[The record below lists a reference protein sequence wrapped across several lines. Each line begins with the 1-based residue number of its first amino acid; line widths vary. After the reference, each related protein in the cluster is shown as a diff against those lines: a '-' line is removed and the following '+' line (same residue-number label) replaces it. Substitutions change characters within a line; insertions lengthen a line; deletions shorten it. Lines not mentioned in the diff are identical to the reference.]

1 MNQSS
6 IDRRMFLRSLGLAG
20 AAVTAAPLLNACA
33 KEDAGQNPSA
43 GQSGAVDADALTL
56 VSLYGTSGSQAELGQ
71 EGLDGLRLV
80 PDAFGGTMLDRPVEI
95 VSYDTQEAIDDAV
108 RRVRESSEAGAKF
121 FVGGL
126 LSSTALAIGEE
137 VNKSGGVFMTAAGAD
152 ELTGSECREALFR
165 WSVATHGAIQETV
178 LPMIESDSS
187 RKRWYTITPD
197 YVFGHA
203 LLDNAKQVFADKGIE
218 HVGNSMHGLDATE
231 FSGYINN
238 AVAKKPDVL
247 CILNFGAQSTTTI
260 QQAVAF
266 GVKNDMEILLAW
278 SGGLSQFRAL
288 GPETLE
294 GVYAGAQ
301 YWHTVDAPGN
311 NEFVDMFRKKY
322 DKNPSYSHAA
332 GYIGGKLIL
341 DGVQAAGSA
350 DPSAVVQELEGM
362 TYDGPTGEETIRAED
377 HQIIK
382 DYYLM
387 EGKAASDMADDDDLM
402 EILSSGQSVTAVD
415 QTGCK
420 LVPFGG

>member
-6 IDRRMFLRSLGLAG
+6 IDRRMFLRSLGIAG
-20 AAVTAAPLLNACA
+20 AAVTAAPLLYACA
-33 KEDAGQNPSA
+33 KEDAGQNPGA

-56 VSLYGTSGSQAELGQ
+56 VSLYGTSGLQAELGQ

-80 PDAFGGTMLDRPVEI
+80 PEAFGGTLLDRPVEI
-95 VSYDTQEAIDDAV
+95 VAYDTQEAIDEAV
-108 RRVRESSEAGAKF
+108 RRVRESTEAGAKF

-137 VNKSGGVFMTAAGAD
+137 VNKSGGVFVTAAGAD
-152 ELTGSECREALFR
+152 ELTGSECQEALFR

-178 LPMIESDSS
+178 LRMIESDSS

-197 YVFGHA
+197 YVFGQA
-203 LLDNAKQVFADKGIE
+203 LLDNAKQVFAERGIE
-218 HVGNSMHGLDATE
+218 HVGNSLHGLDATE

-294 GVYAGAQ
+294 GIYAGAQ

-311 NEFVDMFRKKY
+311 SEFVDMFREKY

-332 GYIGGKLIL
+332 GYISGKLIL
-341 DGVQAAGSA
+341 DGVRAAGSA
-350 DPSAVVQELEGM
+350 DPAAVVQELEGM
-362 TYDGPTGEETIRAED
+362 KYDGPTGEETIRAED
-377 HQIIK
+377 HQVIK

-387 EGKAASDMADDDDLM
+387 KGKTASDMEDDDDLM

-420 LVPFGG
+420 LVPLGG